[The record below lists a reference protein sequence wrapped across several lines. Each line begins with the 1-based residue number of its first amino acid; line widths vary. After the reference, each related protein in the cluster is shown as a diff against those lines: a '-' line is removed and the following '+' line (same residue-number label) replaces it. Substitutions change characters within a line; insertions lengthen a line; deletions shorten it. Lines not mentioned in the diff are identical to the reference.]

1 MLVLAQISDLH
12 LDGTPRATERARR
25 VIDHLRALPGPVD
38 ALLVTGDIADHGAE
52 SEYEEAAQL
61 LGLHTGG
68 PNDDTP
74 PPPGPPLPGLPFPVL
89 TCPGNHD
96 SRAPYRKALLREPA
110 AEGPVNRA
118 HRVGGAMVLMCDSS
132 IPGADEGRLDEET
145 YGWLEDTLDGLGGET
160 YGWLE
165 DTLDGL
171 GGETPVL
178 LAFHHPPVALHH
190 PLPDAY
196 QLAQPRALA
205 ALLERRPEIAGII
218 AGHAHTP
225 AATVFAGRPL
235 AIGPGVTWTLRL
247 PWEGEGAADRNAPVG
262 LAFHIL
268 DAERRLTT
276 HFRVV

>member
-25 VIDHLRALPGPVD
+25 VIDHLRALPGPLD

-52 SEYEEAAQL
+52 SEYEEAAEL
-61 LGLHTGG
+61 LGLHAGELLEGELHDGG
-68 PNDDTP
+68 PHQG
-74 PPPGPPLPGLPFPVL
+74 GPRDGDRPLPALPFPVL

-96 SRAPYRKALLREPA
+96 RREPYRKVLLREPA
-110 AEGPVNRA
+110 GPGPVNRA
-118 HRVGGAMVLMCDSS
+118 HRVGGAVVLMCDSS
-132 IPGADEGRLDEET
+132 IPGADEGRLDEES
-145 YGWLEDTLDGLGGET
+145 YGWLEDTLDGLDGES
-160 YGWLE
+160 
-165 DTLDGL
+165 
-171 GGETPVL
+171 PVL

-235 AIGPGVTWTLRL
+235 VIGPGVTWTLRL
-247 PWEGEGAADRNAPVG
+247 PWEGEGAADRDAPVG

-268 DAERRLTT
+268 DDEQRLTT

>member
-52 SEYEEAAQL
+52 SEYEEAAGL

-68 PNDDTP
+68 PNDGGP
-74 PPPGPPLPGLPFPVL
+74 PFPGPPSPAPPFPALPFPVL
-89 TCPGNHD
+89 PCPGNHD

-118 HRVGGAMVLMCDSS
+118 HRVGGAVVLMCDSS

-145 YGWLEDTLDGLGGET
+145 YGWLEDTLDGL
-160 YGWLE
+160 
-165 DTLDGL
+165 D
-171 GGETPVL
+171 GETPVL

-196 QLAQPRALA
+196 QLDQPQALA

-235 AIGPGVTWTLRL
+235 VIGPGVTWTLRL
-247 PWEGEGAADRNAPVG
+247 PWEGEGVADREAPVG

-268 DAERRLTT
+268 DDERRLTT